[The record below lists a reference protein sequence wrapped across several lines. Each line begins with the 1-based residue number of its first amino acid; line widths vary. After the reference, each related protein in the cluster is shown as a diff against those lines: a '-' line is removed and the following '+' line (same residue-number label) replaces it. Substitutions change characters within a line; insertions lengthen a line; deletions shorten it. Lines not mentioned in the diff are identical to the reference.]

1 MAEYIRREALNALA
15 AVAIAE
21 PGFLVDAFADLEATL
36 ATYGFDLNE
45 QEMGVFKDFQSRV
58 QDSDQKIDA
67 LLCNPSVLHHFWHH

>member
-21 PGFLVDAFADLEATL
+21 PGFLVDAFADPEATL

-45 QEMGVFKDFQSRV
+45 QEMEVFKDFQSRV
-58 QDSDQKIDA
+58 QDSDQEIDA
-67 LLCNPSVLHHFWHH
+67 LLSNPSVLHHFWHH